1 MACPAGPWGV
11 PAIGY
16 FFVSP
21 EQITGGRVTITG
33 PDVVHISR
41 VLRLGPGDVITVMD
55 GRGKGYRVRLTGIT
69 GTAVEGVILEQFI
82 PGGEAPLKVTLVQ
95 GLSKGDKMDII
106 IQKSTELGVSCV
118 VPLACR
124 RSVVRLTPAKARER
138 QQRWQ
143 RIALE
148 AAKQS
153 RRAIVPRVTEV
164 MDLPAVLDLISPGAL
179 ALMPWEEE
187 RELSL
192 KAALRGQSCGEVF
205 IFIGPEGGFAAG
217 EVAVARERGVLSVS
231 LGPRILRT
239 ETAGLATLTMI
250 LYELGDLGG
259 YPAGTD
265 R

>member
-1 MACPAGPWGV
+1 M

-21 EQITGGRVTITG
+21 EQIAGERVTITG

-41 VLRLGPGDVITVMD
+41 VLRLGSRDVITVMD
-55 GRGKGYRVRLTGIT
+55 GQGRGYRVRLAVIT
-69 GTAVEGVILEQFI
+69 GTAVEGVILEQFV

-124 RSVVRLTPAKARER
+124 RSVVRLTSDKARER

-153 RRAIVPRVTEV
+153 RRAIVPRVTGV
-164 MDLPAVLDLISPGAL
+164 MDLPAALNLITPGAL

-192 KAALRGQSCGEVF
+192 KAALKGRSCGEVF
-205 IFIGPEGGFAAG
+205 VFIGPEGGFEAD
-217 EVAVARERGVLSVS
+217 EVAMARERGVFSVS

-239 ETAGLATLTMI
+239 ETAGLATLTMV

-259 YPAGTD
+259 HPAGTTGETNHGG
-265 R
+265 